1 MVRVVKYTATVGTS
15 NDGPVIVR
23 QFVVLKPFVGIHP
36 DGSGVEGLLD
46 GVPDREIDAALNLVN
61 AKDMT
66 DLLKT
71 YGPNQDSMLMT
82 LCCKRDASPTIRAQ
96 VIMLSIAFHGESVTG
111 TILIL

>member
-96 VIMLSIAFHGESVTG
+96 VIICFP
-111 TILIL
+111 

>member
-1 MVRVVKYTATVGTS
+1 MIRYKASVGRS
-15 NDGPVIVR
+15 NDGPVVSR
-23 QFVVLKPFVGIHP
+23 QFVVLKPFASEQSRP
-36 DGSGVEGLLD
+36 SGVEGLLA
-46 GVPDREIDAALNLVN
+46 GVPEAEIAAALQLVD

-96 VIMLSIAFHGESVTG
+96 VGSWIPFCPS
-111 TILIL
+111 